1 MTENQKNP
9 SEKKVSPA
17 DNGQEFES
25 DTQKVIHRHLENK
38 NDIITEEDIRNVR
51 IGMSAPLDKPT
62 KEAIEEREDKKADRK
77 AIDED
82 EPIPGTQKATP
93 WDVID
98 PES

>member
-1 MTENQKNP
+1 MIEEQKDP

-17 DNGQEFES
+17 HNGQEFES

-38 NDIITEEDIRNVR
+38 NDVITEEDIRNVR

-62 KEAIEEREDKKADRK
+62 REAIEEREDKKADRK
-77 AIDED
+77 AVDED
-82 EPIPGTQKATP
+82 ETFPGTQKATP